1 MIAMRIAERGYII
14 GYEPL
19 AYATETAS
27 ENIREELKRKVRI
40 CAGGIQS
47 ILRLKKAANPFINLV
62 FTFQYI
68 SHRVLRWTITP
79 FLLVA
84 IFLINPI
91 IILSTHPV
99 TYELI
104 FALQFIFYVLSLVGL
119 YFESKSIR
127 IKILF
132 VPYYF
137 CVMNYA
143 VIAGIVKFY
152 KKNQSAAWEKSK
164 RKVIVN

>member
-1 MIAMRIAERGYII
+1 MIAMRIAEKGYVI
-14 GYEPL
+14 GYEPQ

-47 ILRLKKAANPFINLV
+47 ILRLKKAANPFINPV

-79 FLLVA
+79 FLLLA
-84 IFLINPI
+84 IFIINPI
-91 IILSTHPV
+91 IILSTHSV
-99 TYELI
+99 TYEVI
-104 FALQFIFYVLSLVGL
+104 FALQLMFYALSLIGF
-119 YFESKSIR
+119 YFERKSIR

-143 VIAGIVKFY
+143 VIAGMIKFY
-152 KKNQSAAWEKSK
+152 NKSQSAAWEKSK
-164 RKVIVN
+164 RKSNG